1 MTIEELETRLKEM
14 RAEGATGDTEIFI
27 YSNSSEVCITHI
39 DFYLPETRVSY
50 IEITLNEK
58 F

>member
-1 MTIEELETRLKEM
+1 MTIEELETQLKEM
-14 RAEGATGDTEIFI
+14 RDEGATGDAEIFI
-27 YSNSSEVCITHI
+27 YSNSSEFCITNI
-39 DFYLPETRVSY
+39 DLYFPETRTNY

>member
-1 MTIEELETRLKEM
+1 MTIEELEIQLKEM
-14 RAEGATGDTEIFI
+14 REEGATGDTEIFI
-27 YSNSSEVCITHI
+27 YSNSSEFYITNI